1 MPSFTPF
8 RTAAHSALRLASRS
22 PRTATPMLQRQPL
35 STSAAR
41 MAYKDDQ
48 DRNSVKPRAHE
59 YSGSGT
65 DEQAAE
71 NTDAAFN
78 PNKTGPEE
86 ARETAGKGNK
96 KTDKADGT
104 GDSGNPLGVS
114 PANKEVSMG
123 GQGAMEDKPQQGN
136 QDKKSGGSRGATKG
150 GSN

>member
-8 RTAAHSALRLASRS
+8 RTAAHSALRMTSRT
-22 PRTATPMLQRQPL
+22 PRTPTLATRPL

-48 DRNSVKPRAHE
+48 DRTSVKPRAHE
-59 YSGSGT
+59 YTGSGT
-65 DEQAAE
+65 DEQVSDNA
-71 NTDAAFN
+71 DAAFN

-86 ARETAGKGNK
+86 AMKTAGKGNK
-96 KTDKADGT
+96 KTDSADGT

-114 PANKEVSMG
+114 PANKEVSQG

-136 QDKKSGGSRGATKG
+136 QNRKSGGGGNANKG
-150 GSN
+150 GGSR